1 MKVGLLG
8 QFGSGNTGNDG
19 SLEAMLNFLRAS
31 RQDVELL
38 CICSNPAAVAEKYNV
53 DAISIAGIAAK
64 GRWFIK
70 INRLLR
76 DLPRRFLSFRAAVGE
91 LKGTELLIV
100 PGTGILDDFQ
110 ETAFGWPFVIFRWC
124 LAARLRNA
132 HIAFVS
138 IGAGPITQP
147 MSRMFL
153 KAAAR
158 MASYR
163 SYRDDLSRNFMKS
176 IGFDVSQDPLIAD
189 LAFALPAAEE
199 PSAPAVR
206 NVRVGVGVM
215 SYSGWRKGGEKGEAI
230 YRTYLKK
237 LETLVLWLH
246 ERGLEVRL
254 LTGDSVDRQAV
265 TDLIQM
271 IGPLDQSGGAR
282 IIAEEMTSLHDVM
295 AQIAQTD
302 IVVATRYHNVVC
314 ALRMERPVISIGYA
328 EKNDALLAATGL
340 GEYCHHVETFDV
352 EVIKRQVERM
362 LADRERL
369 AQEVKR
375 GVAAFHAKLA
385 EQEAVIREKLG
396 SSPIPQAAVTSATQ
410 LPQP

>member
-31 RQDVELL
+31 RPDAELI
-38 CICSNPAAVAEKYNV
+38 CICSNPKAVTEHYDV
-53 DAISIAGIAAK
+53 DAISIGGIPDRGPK
-64 GRWFIK
+64 FNQ
-70 INRLLR
+70 INRLLGGI
-76 DLPRRFLSFRAAVGE
+76 PRRLLSFRAALNQ
-91 LKGTELLIV
+91 LKGTDLVIV

-110 ETAFGWPFVIFRWC
+110 ETAFGWPFVILRWC

-132 HIAFVS
+132 SIAFVS

-147 MSRMFL
+147 LSRLFL
-153 KAAAR
+153 KTGAR
-158 MASYR
+158 MAGYR
-163 SYRDDLSRNFMKS
+163 SYRDDLSRDFMKS
-176 IGFDVSQDPLIAD
+176 IGFDVRRDPVSAD
-189 LAFALPAAEE
+189 LAFALPPADE
-199 PSAPAVR
+199 PVVPAGHD
-206 NVRVGVGVM
+206 VRVGVGVM
-215 SYSGWRKGGEKGEAI
+215 SYSGWKKAGEKGELI

-237 LETLVLWLH
+237 LETLITWMH

-265 TDLIQM
+265 TDIMKM
-271 IGPLDQSGGAR
+271 IDSHDLADGPR

-328 EKNDALLAATGL
+328 EKNNALLGATGL
-340 GEYCHHVETFDV
+340 SEYCHHVETFDV
-352 EVIKRQVERM
+352 DVLKQQVTRM
-362 LADRERL
+362 LADRTRL
-369 AQEVKR
+369 AGEVKR
-375 GVAAFHAKLA
+375 GVAVFHAKLA
-385 EQEAVIREKLG
+385 EQEAVIRGKLG
-396 SSPIPQAAVTSATQ
+396 DPPALKPAVKSAA
-410 LPQP
+410 